1 MIIIFKN
8 NSNFNSNLQARAVIQ
23 RLEKFDETEG
33 KIVIDN
39 ILVSVSRPEVH
50 AKVHESENSVIE
62 VTRLISLMKEEL
74 ARDPELPPSKSQG
87 NTWTMAWFDIII
99 ILFHFRGS

>member
-1 MIIIFKN
+1 M
-8 NSNFNSNLQARAVIQ
+8 
-23 RLEKFDETEG
+23 
-33 KIVIDN
+33 DN

-87 NTWTMAWFDIII
+87 NTWAMAWSASDIIVI
-99 ILFHFRGS
+99 

>member
-1 MIIIFKN
+1 M
-8 NSNFNSNLQARAVIQ
+8 
-23 RLEKFDETEG
+23 
-33 KIVIDN
+33 DN

-87 NTWTMAWFDIII
+87 NTWTMA
-99 ILFHFRGS
+99 

>member
-1 MIIIFKN
+1 M
-8 NSNFNSNLQARAVIQ
+8 
-23 RLEKFDETEG
+23 
-33 KIVIDN
+33 DN

-74 ARDPELPPSKSQG
+74 ARDPQLPPSKSQG
-87 NTWTMAWFDIII
+87 STWTIAWSASDIIV